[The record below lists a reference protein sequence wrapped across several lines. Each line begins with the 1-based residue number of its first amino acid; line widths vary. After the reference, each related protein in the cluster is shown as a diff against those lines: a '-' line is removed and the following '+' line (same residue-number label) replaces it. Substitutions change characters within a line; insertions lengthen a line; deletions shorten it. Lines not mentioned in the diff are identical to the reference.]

1 MKKKLILIST
11 TILIFWVMCLNAQNS
26 ILVPLCYNINVELE
40 DSTLLVDLNVRIS
53 KVTASDKVSFLFNRY
68 IQIEEALIDDSP
80 LIISRSNDTLYFET
94 SQKKEMTLFMKYRI
108 PCSLTESTKVMASYS
123 DSIYSYPI
131 LFEKSQIFCERF
143 NKWYPVLY
151 DNFSNYKVNIVVPK
165 THRVFACCT
174 ESNCSEIDDKRAY
187 LYSCNDEDFPFFITP
202 INIFSQHKVIDYNNT
217 RFDFYFLPRSKRLVS
232 VKDSKPVYISD
243 IAQMDSLL
251 NISVN
256 RAIRATDWYNT
267 NLWNKEIKSL
277 SLVETE
283 IFGLA
288 ACFGSFVLM
297 DRMLMNMEA
306 LENYALSH
314 ELSHIWLGIHTEYYA
329 IGKFFMGES
338 IPEYVNLMFYRSWAG
353 SDAFE
358 QAIQDKRNLTLFDV
372 PYYTVTFEQVLNQRR
387 GNRQADEII
396 YHKGVAFVHEFQKMI
411 GKDKLLKIISDT
423 YSVPNHF
430 VTFKDF
436 EKFVKANGCW
446 NEYLKL
452 YEIVL

>member
-1 MKKKLILIST
+1 M
-11 TILIFWVMCLNAQNS
+11 FWVMCLNAQNS
-26 ILVPLCYNINVELE
+26 LLVPLCYNINVELE

-53 KVTASDKVSFLFNRY
+53 KVKASEKYFFLFNRY
-68 IQIEEALIDDSP
+68 IHIEKALIDDSP
-80 LIISRSNDTLYFET
+80 IIISRSNDTLYFET
-94 SQKKEMTLFMKYRI
+94 GQKKEMTLFMKYRI
-108 PCSLTESTKVMASYS
+108 PCSLTESNKVMASYS

-174 ESNCSEIDDKRAY
+174 ESNCREFNNKKAY

-202 INIFSQHKVIDYNNT
+202 MNIFIQPKVVEFNKT
-217 RFDFYFLPRSKRLVS
+217 SFDFYFLSRPKRLVS

-243 IAQMDSLL
+243 LTQIDSLL
-251 NISVN
+251 NTSVN
-256 RAIRATDWYNT
+256 RSIAAKEWYSAK
-267 NLWNKEIKSL
+267 LWNKEIKSL
-277 SLVETE
+277 SFVETE
-283 IFGLA
+283 ILGLA
-288 ACFGSFVLM
+288 ACFGNFILM
-297 DRMLMNMEA
+297 DRMLMNMEV
-306 LENYALSH
+306 LDNYAISH
-314 ELSHIWLGIHTEYYA
+314 ELSHIWLGIHTEYHA
-329 IGKFFMGES
+329 NGKFFMGES
-338 IPEYVNLMFYRSWAG
+338 IPEYVNLMYYQSWAG

-358 QAIQDKRNLTLFDV
+358 KAIQAKRNLTLFDV
-372 PYYTVTFEQVLNQRR
+372 PYYTVTFEQVLNQRK
-387 GNRQADEII
+387 GDKQADELI

-430 VTFKDF
+430 VTLKDF